1 MPKTLSFR
9 AAEYGPT
16 TRQSAHDHEG
26 VQISI
31 VLRGS
36 VAETVGRATEYAG
49 ALSVVVKDRGLRH
62 ANEFGPRG
70 ATIAQLALPEGGL
83 SELVEDPR
91 RVVEWTWSHNLAAV
105 TPFLRLVDRYRAT
118 GTDAFTADDADVV
131 DLVSAVSAR
140 REERRHE
147 APPAWLADSV
157 AWLRAEWH
165 PRMTVSDVAAR
176 ARVHPVYLARCVR
189 RWYGHSLSDELRRL
203 RLRAA
208 AHGVAVHAD
217 ELSRVAS
224 DTGYADQ
231 AHLCRDFRRA
241 TGFSPGGYRVVVRD
255 LIAVARVS

>member
-9 AAEYGPT
+9 AAEYAPT
-16 TRQSAHDHEG
+16 RRQPTHDHEG

-70 ATIAQLALPEGGL
+70 ATIAQLALVEGGL

-105 TPFLRLVDRYRAT
+105 TPFLRLVDRYRT
-118 GTDAFTADDADVV
+118 NSTDAFATDDADVV
-131 DLVSAVSAR
+131 DLLSAISAR
-140 REERRHE
+140 REERRSE
-147 APPAWLADSV
+147 SPPAWLADSIV
-157 AWLRAEWH
+157 WLRAEWH
-165 PRMTVSDVAAR
+165 PRMTVANVAAH
-176 ARVHPVYLARCVR
+176 ARVHPVYLARCIR

-203 RLRAA
+203 RLKAA
-208 AHGVAVHAD
+208 AHGVSVHAD
-217 ELSRVAS
+217 DLSRVAS
-224 DTGYADQ
+224 DTGFADQ
-231 AHLCRDFRRA
+231 AHLCRDFRKA
-241 TGFSPGGYRVVVRD
+241 TGFSPGAYRGVVRD
-255 LIAVARVS
+255 VVAVARVT

>member
-1 MPKTLSFR
+1 MPNTLSFR
-9 AAEYGPT
+9 AAEYAPT
-16 TRQSAHDHEG
+16 RRQPAHDHEG

-83 SELVEDPR
+83 SELVEDSG

-118 GTDAFTADDADVV
+118 ATDAFTTDDADVV
-131 DLVSAVSAR
+131 DLLSAMTAR
-140 REERRHE
+140 REARRHE
-147 APPAWLADSV
+147 LPPAWLADSV
-157 AWLRAEWH
+157 EWLRAEWH

-176 ARVHPVYLARCVR
+176 ARVHPVYLARCIR

-208 AHGVAVHAD
+208 AHGVSVHAD
-217 ELSRVAS
+217 DLSRVAS

-231 AHLCRDFRRA
+231 AHLCRDFRKA
-241 TGFSPGGYRVVVRD
+241 TGFSPSGFRVVVRD
-255 LIAVARVS
+255 LIAVAQAN